1 MAIEEAARQRV
12 AVANERTLLQQ
23 MDILSQKSELFSLQQ
38 KVGEQNNALM
48 QLELDELR
56 RGIFSLVNER
66 NALDEDAKHLR
77 TELRRAIRTE

>member
-48 QLELDELR
+48 QLEHLDQVAIYLN
-56 RGIFSLVNER
+56 LQL
-66 NALDEDAKHLR
+66 NAAS
-77 TELRRAIRTE
+77 

>member
-1 MAIEEAARQRV
+1 VAIEEAARQRV

-77 TELRRAIRTE
+77 TELRRAIRT